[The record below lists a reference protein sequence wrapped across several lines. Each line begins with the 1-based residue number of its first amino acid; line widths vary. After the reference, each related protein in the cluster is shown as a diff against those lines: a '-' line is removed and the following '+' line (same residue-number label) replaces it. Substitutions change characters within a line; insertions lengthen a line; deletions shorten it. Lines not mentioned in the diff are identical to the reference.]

1 MLYTTN
7 PFRVHHR
14 YVLRGTYKDMEFNSY
29 LLRHFD
35 HHPNE
40 KQFTTAWD
48 SVDEKENKNLF
59 AMMGDMY
66 NIAEDADYMKKLKED
81 WAKPSWN
88 RTEIENLKE
97 QKESIEYPK
106 IYGFKTPEKHGFG
119 FIDGDI
125 IQEQIE
131 FPKLI
136 LECHAKL
143 RDGWSVIE
151 SWLIDKAFPLS
162 INFSDLDF
170 SNSDPCLLEVTWIYN
185 GYDYY
190 QKETNE

>member
-14 YVLRGTYKDMEFNSY
+14 YVLRGTYKDMEFDSY
-29 LLRHFD
+29 LLRHFN
-35 HHPNE
+35 HLPNE
-40 KQFTTAWD
+40 KQFTTTWD
-48 SVDEKENKNLF
+48 TVDGEANKFLF

-66 NIAEDADYMKKLKED
+66 KIAEDADYVKKLKED
-81 WAKPSWN
+81 WS
-88 RTEIENLKE
+88 RTEIENQEE
-97 QKESIEYPK
+97 QNES
-106 IYGFKTPEKHGFG
+106 
-119 FIDGDI
+119 
-125 IQEQIE
+125 IE

-143 RDGWSVIE
+143 RNGWSVIE
-151 SWLIDKAFPLS
+151 SWIIQKAFPLS

-170 SNSDPCLLEVTWIYN
+170 SNSDPCILEVTWIYN

-190 QKETNE
+190 QKETDE